1 MSLVLLFTSYFQPV
15 LYHYVKCFC
24 QESLEESLSSLEFS
38 METEELKEKVNPM
51 ILFYQC
57 S

>member
-15 LYHYVKCFC
+15 LYHYVKCFY